1 MSKGTPVKKEA
12 TPLKRVD
19 ENRNE
24 PKLFGLYPIPI
35 PSFVITLVT
44 WFLRF
49 ALLYHLLYVAYDI
62 RMYAIKQFGYLI
74 HEFDPWFN
82 YRATVYLLHNGA
94 ERFFTWFDYMSWYPL
109 GRPVGTTIYP
119 GMQFTAVWIYQFLE
133 AYGNPMPLINVC
145 CMVPVWFGV
154 IATIFLGLFT
164 YEIYGSVNAAI
175 ISSFIMA
182 MIPAHIMRSVGGGFD
197 NESIAISAMVATFYF
212 WVLSLRNDSFW
223 PVGILTGLSYAYMV
237 AAWGGYIFVL
247 NMVCFHAGFLL
258 VVNQIRGK
266 HSHSLHR
273 AFTLFYVIGTAGA
286 VMVPVV
292 GWTPFKSL
300 EQLGAFALFI
310 LFQLAEV
317 AQFLSQQ
324 SGFAPGS
331 REERQ
336 LKLKVLG
343 ASLVAGVILVAFV
356 VPSGYFGPISSRV
369 RGLFLQHTRT
379 GNPLVDS
386 VAEHQ
391 PGTAKDYERMLLNVY
406 GLIPIGLVMVFM
418 NTPQLWQSSFLI
430 LYTLIAF
437 YFATKMSRLMLLLGP
452 VGSALGGI
460 AISGVFDWVVAN
472 IYISPASLTPET
484 AEVAQDKKQKLKHV
498 QKKLLDP
505 LRDQFNLMVA
515 FYNSPKGYQA
525 RLVLVAIICLFAV
538 TSLRPLK
545 FEETCYYTAAQF
557 SHPMIVFHA
566 GSRLITDYLDSYNFL
581 KEKTPADSRV
591 MAWWDYG
598 YQITG
603 IGNRTTIADGNTW
616 NHEHIATLGYCLTS
630 PVARSHELIRHLA
643 DYVYVWSSD
652 QQGDL
657 GKSPH
662 MARIGN
668 SVYHDICP
676 GDPTCRHFGFNEEVT
691 DHRLRTNT
699 KPTPMMQKSLL
710 YNLIKGGDAP
720 DAYVDPRFYKL
731 VYTSENRLVKI
742 YQVVDVDQA
751 SKAWSADPA
760 NRVCD
765 RNGSW
770 YCVGQYPP
778 AKPIQDLMKQKTDF
792 AQLEDFNKKGG
803 NNKNAEKYHE
813 EYMKKMGNLHEKR
826 G

>member
-1 MSKGTPVKKEA
+1 MSKGTPVKKDTTA
-12 TPLKRVD
+12 PSKKLD

-24 PKLFGLYPIPI
+24 AKLFGLYPIPI
-35 PSFVITLVT
+35 PSFVITLIT
-44 WFLRF
+44 WFFRF
-49 ALLYHLLYVAYDI
+49 ALAYHFLYVAYDI
-62 RMYAIKQFGYLI
+62 RMYAIKEFGYLI

-119 GMQFTAVWIYQFLE
+119 GMQFTAVWIFQLLE
-133 AYGNPMPLINVC
+133 AYGFPTPLINVC

-154 IATIFLGLFT
+154 VATILLGLFT
-164 YEIYGSVNAAI
+164 YEIYGSINAALV
-175 ISSFIMA
+175 SSFIMA

-197 NESIAISAMVATFYF
+197 NESIAISAMVGTFYF

-258 VVNQIRGK
+258 IFNQIRGK
-266 HSHSLHR
+266 HSASLHK

-310 LFQLAEV
+310 LFQLAEI
-317 AQFLSQQ
+317 ANFLSRS

-343 ASLVAGVILVAFV
+343 ASLVAGILIVALV
-356 VPSGYFGPISSRV
+356 VPAGYFGPISSRV

-406 GLIPIGLVMVFM
+406 GLIPIGLVMVFFH
-418 NTPQLWQSSFLI
+418 TSQLWQSSFLI

-452 VGSALGGI
+452 VGASLGGI
-460 AISGVFDWVVAN
+460 AVSGVFEWVINN
-472 IYISPASLTPET
+472 IFISPASLSPEIVDLT
-484 AEVAQDKKQKLKHV
+484 QDKKQKLKHV

-505 LRDQFNLMVA
+505 LRDQFNLVVN
-515 FYNSPKGYQA
+515 FYHSPTGYQA

-538 TSLRPLK
+538 TSLRPMK
-545 FEETCYYTAAQF
+545 FEETCYHTAAGF

-566 GSRLITDYLDSYNFL
+566 NGRIITDYLDSYNFL
-581 KEKTPADSRV
+581 KEKTPEDSRV

-643 DYVYVWSSD
+643 DYVLVWSSD

-676 GDPTCRHFGFNEEVT
+676 GDPTCRHFGFYDEVT
-691 DHRLRTNT
+691 DNRHRTNS

-710 YNLIKGGDAP
+710 YNLIKGGDSP

-731 VYTSENRLVKI
+731 AYTSQNRLVKI
-742 YQVVDVDQA
+742 YQVVDVDQK
-751 SKAWSADPA
+751 SKAWAADPA

-765 RNGSW
+765 RPGSW

-778 AKPIQDLMKQKTDF
+778 AKAIQDLMNQKTDF

-803 NNKNAEKYHE
+803 KNAEKYHE
-813 EYMKKMGNLHEKR
+813 EYMKKMGNLHGEKR
-826 G
+826 A